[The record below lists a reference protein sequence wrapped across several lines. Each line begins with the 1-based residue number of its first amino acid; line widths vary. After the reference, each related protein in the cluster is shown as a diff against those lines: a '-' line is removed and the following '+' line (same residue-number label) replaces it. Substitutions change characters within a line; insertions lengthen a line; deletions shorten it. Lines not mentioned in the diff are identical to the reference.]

1 LVLTQPSLAL
11 VETRLIVAAV
21 VRKFDIAPAWGTTEA
36 SMQPMDVEMLHPA
49 TDECRL
55 RFTLRGVPGERD
67 KA

>member
-1 LVLTQPSLAL
+1 
-11 VETRLIVAAV
+11 V

-36 SMQPMDVEMLHPA
+36 TMQPMDVEMLHPA

-55 RFTLRGVPGERD
+55 RFTLRGGPGERD